1 MNTIEHIRRL
11 LKDNFLT
18 DAHVEGFW
26 RRPSAAPED
35 KARFYARVDLPS
47 GHLISCSESRISDEV
62 SVEAPYTS
70 VKVDPYARYVKIR
83 VPYFNGDIRW

>member
-62 SVEAPYTS
+62 SVEALVWDKLYRHLRDYLNEPWT
-70 VKVDPYARYVKIR
+70 D
-83 VPYFNGDIRW
+83 

>member
-26 RRPSAAPED
+26 RRPSAAPGD
-35 KARFYARVDLPS
+35 KARFYARVHLPS
-47 GHLISCSESRISDEV
+47 GHLISCSEGRISDEV
-62 SVEAPYTS
+62 SVEALVWDKLYRHLHDYLNEPWT
-70 VKVDPYARYVKIR
+70 V
-83 VPYFNGDIRW
+83 